1 MCGGSTVPFGAPYGH
16 FADAASTI
24 KEAQHPRVL
33 AWGPAGD
40 HTLCAMVN
48 DLRVCE
54 PLARR
59 SPCHTPAVTW
69 GNVLPR
75 FTGGQV
81 VARRNSQD
89 LWIGV
94 FARLAEHLLIRRLVR
109 RARPSR
115 TWRWHGPER

>member
-1 MCGGSTVPFGAPYGH
+1 MCGGSTGPFGAPSGT

-24 KEAQHPRVL
+24 NEAQHPRVL
-33 AWGPAGD
+33 AGD
-40 HTLCAMVN
+40 HTLCAIVN

-75 FTGGQV
+75 FTGGEV
-81 VARRNSQD
+81 VARSNPVSPTDITAGQR
-89 LWIGV
+89 GV
-94 FARLAEHLLIRRLVR
+94 FGGGGHPLARIHC
-109 RARPSR
+109 
-115 TWRWHGPER
+115 

>member
-24 KEAQHPRVL
+24 KEAHHPRVL

-69 GNVLPR
+69 GNALPR
-75 FTGGQV
+75 FTG
-81 VARRNSQD
+81 RRGDIRSCD
-89 LWIGV
+89 IRLRRSDTGRV
-94 FARLAEHLLIRRLVR
+94 RLHGGSGEHDAEFAAIL
-109 RARPSR
+109 
-115 TWRWHGPER
+115 G

>member
-1 MCGGSTVPFGAPYGH
+1 MPFGAPYGH

-24 KEAQHPRVL
+24 KEAHHPRVL

-69 GNVLPR
+69 GNAYR
-75 FTGGQV
+75 
-81 VARRNSQD
+81 D
-89 LWIGV
+89 L
-94 FARLAEHLLIRRLVR
+94 LAEEAVFEVAIFVCADQTPGGCGFMAVVENTMPNSPRY
-109 RARPSR
+109 
-115 TWRWHGPER
+115 